1 MGITMSTSL
10 TSTCRVLFITSLIQV
25 SFSSSQSQDLPF
37 GFWFLGH
44 DNPLLAGASSGA
56 GARSGDGVSSDL
68 QQGSAEP
75 VVKQRSVRSFPGL
88 LDREVDQE
96 ELRKLLDQVKAYSR
110 QKQVIPTLGFKNSM
124 KRYLP
129 YFVMKRGP
137 VNQQILPFPRLG

>member
-44 DNPLLAGASSGA
+44 DNPLLAGASSGVGA

-96 ELRKLLDQVKAYSR
+96 ELRKLLDQVIAIVKAYSR
-110 QKQVIPTLGFKNSM
+110 QKQV
-124 KRYLP
+124 
-129 YFVMKRGP
+129 
-137 VNQQILPFPRLG
+137 